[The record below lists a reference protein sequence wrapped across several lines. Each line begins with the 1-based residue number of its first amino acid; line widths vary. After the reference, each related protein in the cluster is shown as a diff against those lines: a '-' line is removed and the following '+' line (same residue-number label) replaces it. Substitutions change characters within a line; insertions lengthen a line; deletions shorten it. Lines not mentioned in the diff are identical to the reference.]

1 MKKLF
6 LLALLL
12 MTSVSL
18 TNAQTYVNYQ
28 FNDPGFEG
36 EDTEDEI
43 IGGNNDWR
51 SFADAIGDQSGFKD
65 QSPAPELITGENAYG
80 GSGTSI
86 KLKSVSLVLAK
97 ANGNL
102 TTGYV
107 NMGSTTPENKANHNV
122 SRVSEGLAM
131 EFVGIPD
138 AIGCWAKFI
147 PGYYTTGFLSG
158 KKYYYNEAARGRFII
173 HDANVDYK
181 DPENTDADYDGSK
194 IAEAAIMITPT
205 GTYTGSGTSKR
216 TYTEGEWTYFEA
228 PFTYYDNENEGVEQ
242 YLLASFTTNPTPG
255 ETQDDYLWIDDVYF
269 VYYSTLSSLKYDGV
283 ELLTGSET
291 GKTISIDLSDKV
303 YDKTKVTYT
312 LKGRGAT
319 EYRYS
324 YNANT
329 GILQIIIR
337 GNDYSASKNQTTYK
351 IQFKKPGTGALTAMS
366 VNDTPIDG
374 FAKNSYYYTVEGE
387 YTEGCIE
394 YTQEDGTDA
403 TTVINYDEESRIAT
417 VKTTATV
424 GGASKTYY
432 VKFAK
437 PTITYIGK
445 MLIAMDDALL
455 AASDDPVGI
464 SASVD
469 GKVDFQLRNFYLE
482 GVGVVG
488 DVFVTD
494 VPYIENEDGSV
505 SLNKTQTITIFGQ
518 LGASLGELPIT
529 LTGKV
534 KDGLLS
540 ATISIVW
547 TEDLIEHPI
556 EVKVYPY
563 NSAAIDASSYAGA
576 AAAVADIKT
585 NMTNPNLL
593 VYVPDGE
600 ITEGT
605 DNVVAGAVCSSYKV
619 VDVTN
624 NHEFY
629 IPYAFTATTA
639 SYTRSFNATADYVS
653 SFVLPVAVPAA
664 NINGTVYELVG
675 YEDGVLNFAEVTT
688 TLEANKP
695 YIVKATSANL
705 LNDANN
711 VSVAATTEATLENA
725 VSGGAVHVG
734 SYTSQSVASDAS
746 TSFYGYKGGV
756 FVKANSGTLN
766 PFRTMIKVSGEQ
778 SLSTLALSFDGEVTG
793 IGSIVDGE
801 LQLNGTVNVYDLNGR
816 LVRQG
821 AKAANSLQGLPTGVY
836 VVNGQ
841 KVMVK

>member
-18 TNAQTYVNYQ
+18 TNAQTYVEYQ

-51 SFADAIGDQSGFKD
+51 SFADAIGLFAGSA
-65 QSPAPELITGENAYG
+65 SHHPEVVAGKEGYG
-80 GSGTSI
+80 VKVYSTS
-86 KLKSVSLVLAK
+86 VLGVK

-107 NMGSTTPENKANHNV
+107 NMGNMSPADESNHNV

-147 PGYYTTGFLSG
+147 PGYYTTGLIT
-158 KKYYYNEAARGRFII
+158 KKYYYPNEAARGRFII

-181 DPENTDADYDGSK
+181 DPENTDADYEGSK

-205 GTYTGSGTSKR
+205 GTYTGSGTNKR

-255 ETQDDYLWIDDVYF
+255 ETQEDYLWIDDVYF

-283 ELLTGSET
+283 ELLTGDET
-291 GKTISIDLSDKV
+291 GATINIDLSSV
-303 YDKTKVTYT
+303 EYDKSKVAYT

-319 EYRYS
+319 EYRYR
-324 YNANT
+324 YTALT
-329 GILQIIIR
+329 AKLQIIIR
-337 GNDYSASKNQTTYK
+337 GNDYNLSKNQTTYN
-351 IQFKKPGTGALTAMS
+351 IQFAKPGTGALTALA
-366 VNDTPIDG
+366 VNGTAVEG
-374 FAKNSYYYTVEGE
+374 FAKNSYYYTVTGD
-387 YTEGCIE
+387 YAQNCIT
-394 YTQEDGTDA
+394 YTQEDGSAATTNVSYDDA
-403 TTVINYDEESRIAT
+403 TRIAT
-417 VKTTATV
+417 ITTTATI

-437 PTITYIGK
+437 ETTSYTGK
-445 MLIAMDDALL
+445 MLIAMDGGLL

-464 SASVD
+464 SAPMD
-469 GKVDFQLRNFYLE
+469 GKVDFQLRNFTLE
-482 GVGVVG
+482 GVGTVG

-494 VPYIENEDGSV
+494 VPYVTNEDGSV
-505 SLNKTQTITIFGQ
+505 DLNKTQTITIFGQ

-600 ITEGT
+600 TTEGT

-639 SYTRSFNATADYVS
+639 SYTRSFNASADYVS

-734 SYTSQSVASDAS
+734 SYTSQPVASDAS

-778 SLSTLALSFDGEVTG
+778 TLSTLALSFDGEVTG

-801 LQLNGTVNVYDLNGR
+801 LQLNGTVDVYDLNGR

>member
-18 TNAQTYVNYQ
+18 TNAQTYVDYQ

-51 SFADAIGDQSGFKD
+51 SFADAIGSLAGTA
-65 QSPAPELITGENAYG
+65 SHHPEVVAGKEGYG
-80 GSGTSI
+80 VKVYSTS
-86 KLKSVSLVLAK
+86 VLGVK

-107 NMGSTTPENKANHNV
+107 NMGNMSPADESNHNV

-147 PGYYTTGFLSG
+147 PGYYTTGLIM
-158 KKYYYNEAARGRFII
+158 KKYYYPNEAARGRFII

-181 DPENTDADYDGSK
+181 DPENTDADYEGSK

-205 GTYTGSGTSKR
+205 GTYTGSGTNKR

-255 ETQDDYLWIDDVYF
+255 ETQEDYLWIDDVYF

-283 ELLTGSET
+283 ELLTGDET
-291 GKTISIDLSDKV
+291 GATINIDLSSV
-303 YDKTKVTYT
+303 EYDKSKVAYT

-319 EYRYS
+319 EYRYR
-324 YNANT
+324 YTALT
-329 GILQIIIR
+329 AKLQIIIR
-337 GNDYSASKNQTTYK
+337 GNDYNLSKNQTTYN
-351 IQFKKPGTGALTAMS
+351 IQFAKPGTGALTALA
-366 VNDTPIDG
+366 VNGTAVEG
-374 FAKNSYYYTVEGE
+374 FAKNSYYYTVTGD
-387 YTEGCIE
+387 YAQNCIT
-394 YTQEDGTDA
+394 YTQEDGSAATTNVSYDDA
-403 TTVINYDEESRIAT
+403 TRIAT
-417 VKTTATV
+417 ITTTATI

-437 PTITYIGK
+437 ETTSYTGK
-445 MLIAMDDALL
+445 MLIAMDGGLL

-464 SASVD
+464 SAPMD
-469 GKVDFQLRNFYLE
+469 GKVDFQLRNFTLE
-482 GVGVVG
+482 GVGTVG

-494 VPYIENEDGSV
+494 VPYVTNEDGSV
-505 SLNKTQTITIFGQ
+505 DLNKTQTITIFGQ

-600 ITEGT
+600 TTEGT

-639 SYTRSFNATADYVS
+639 SYTRSFNASADYVS

-675 YEDGVLNFAEVTT
+675 YEDGVLNFAEVST

-778 SLSTLALSFDGEVTG
+778 TLSTLALSFDGEVTG

-801 LQLNGTVNVYDLNGR
+801 LQLNGTVDVYDLNGR

>member
-18 TNAQTYVNYQ
+18 TNAQTYVDYQ

-51 SFADAIGDQSGFKD
+51 SFADAIGLLAGTASHH
-65 QSPAPELITGENAYG
+65 PEVVAGKEGYG
-80 GSGTSI
+80 VKVYSTS
-86 KLKSVSLVLAK
+86 VLGVK

-107 NMGSTTPENKANHNV
+107 NMGNMSPADESNHNV

-147 PGYYTTGFLSG
+147 PGYYTTGLIT
-158 KKYYYNEAARGRFII
+158 KKYYYPNEAARGRFII

-181 DPENTDADYDGSK
+181 DPENTDADYEGSK

-205 GTYTGSGTSKR
+205 GTYTGSGTNKR

-255 ETQDDYLWIDDVYF
+255 ETQEDYLWIDDVYF

-283 ELLTGSET
+283 ELLTGDET
-291 GKTISIDLSDKV
+291 GATINIDLSSV
-303 YDKTKVTYT
+303 EYDKSKVAYT

-319 EYRYS
+319 EYRYR
-324 YNANT
+324 YTALT
-329 GILQIIIR
+329 AKLQIIIR
-337 GNDYSASKNQTTYK
+337 GNDYNLSKNQTTYN
-351 IQFKKPGTGALTAMS
+351 IQFAKPGTGALTALA
-366 VNDTPIDG
+366 VNGTAVEG
-374 FAKNSYYYTVEGE
+374 FAKNSYYYTVTGD
-387 YTEGCIE
+387 YAQNCIT
-394 YTQEDGTDA
+394 YTQEDGSAATTNVSYDDA
-403 TTVINYDEESRIAT
+403 TRIAT
-417 VKTTATV
+417 ITTTATI

-437 PTITYIGK
+437 ETTSYTGK
-445 MLIAMDDALL
+445 MLIAMDGGLL

-464 SASVD
+464 SAPMD
-469 GKVDFQLRNFYLE
+469 GKVDFQLRNFTLE
-482 GVGVVG
+482 GVGTVG

-494 VPYIENEDGSV
+494 VPYVTNEDGSV
-505 SLNKTQTITIFGQ
+505 DLNKTQTITIFGQ

-600 ITEGT
+600 TTEGT

-639 SYTRSFNATADYVS
+639 SYTRSFNASADYVS

-675 YEDGVLNFAEVTT
+675 YEDGVLNFAEVST

-778 SLSTLALSFDGEVTG
+778 TLSTLALSFDGEVTG

-801 LQLNGTVNVYDLNGR
+801 LQLNGTVDVYDLNGR

>member
-1 MKKLF
+1 MKKLVLF
-6 LLALLL
+6 ALLL

-18 TNAQTYVNYQ
+18 TNAQTFVEYQ

-36 EDTEDEI
+36 EDTEEGI
-43 IGGNNDWR
+43 IGGTNDWR
-51 SFADAIGDQSGFKD
+51 SFADAIGSQNSFKET
-65 QSPAPELITGENAYG
+65 SPAPELITGEKAYG

-86 KLKSVSLVLAK
+86 RLKSTNLVIAK

-107 NMGSTTPENKANHNV
+107 NMGSTTPEDKANHNI

-147 PGYYTTGFLSG
+147 PGYYTNIVNT
-158 KKYYYNEAARGRFII
+158 KYYYPNEAARGRFII

-181 DPENTDADYDGSK
+181 DPENTDADYEGSK
-194 IAEAAIMITPT
+194 IAEAAITIRYT
-205 GTYTGSGTSKR
+205 GSYTGSGTSQR
-216 TYTEGEWTYFEA
+216 TYTEGDWTYFEA
-228 PFTYYDNENEGVEQ
+228 PFTYYDNENEGGEQ

-255 ETQDDYLWIDDVYF
+255 ETQEDYLWIDDVYF

-283 ELLTGSET
+283 ELLTGDET
-291 GKTISIDLSDKV
+291 GTTINIDLSSV
-303 YDKTKVTYT
+303 EYDKNKVDRT

-319 EYRYS
+319 EYRHRYT
-324 YNANT
+324 AAT
-329 GILQIIIR
+329 AKLQIIIR
-337 GNDYSASKNQTTYK
+337 GNDYSLSGNQTTYN
-351 IQFKKPGTGALTAMS
+351 IQFAKPGTGALTALN
-366 VNDTPIDG
+366 VNGTAVEG
-374 FAKNSYYYTVEGE
+374 FAKNSYYYTVTGD
-387 YTEGCIE
+387 YTQNCIT
-394 YTQEDGTDA
+394 YTQEDGSAA
-403 TTVINYDEESRIAT
+403 TTNVSYDVATRIAT
-417 VKTTATV
+417 VTTTATI
-424 GGASKTYY
+424 GGASKIYY

-437 PTITYIGK
+437 ETTSYTGK
-445 MLIAMDDALL
+445 MLIAMDGNLL
-455 AASDDPVGI
+455 VASDDPVGI
-464 SASVD
+464 SAPVD

-482 GVGVVG
+482 GIGTIG

-494 VPYIENEDGSV
+494 VPYVTNEDGSV
-505 SLNKTQTITIFGQ
+505 DLNKTQTIIIFGQ
-518 LGASLGELPIT
+518 KGAGLGELPIT

-563 NSAAIDASSYAGA
+563 NSAAIDASSYVGA
-576 AAAVADIKT
+576 ATAITDIKT

-593 VYVPDGE
+593 VYVPESETAEDVE
-600 ITEGT
+600 
-605 DNVVAGAVCSSYKV
+605 NVVAGAICSSYKV
-619 VDVTN
+619 VDTTN
-624 NHEFY
+624 NHEFS
-629 IPYAFTATTA
+629 IPFAFTATTA
-639 SYTRSFNATADYVS
+639 SYTRSFNTTADYVS
-653 SFVLPVAVPAA
+653 SFVLPMDIPAA

-675 YEDGVLNFAEVTT
+675 YEDGMLNFAEVTT

-705 LNDANN
+705 FSSASN
-711 VSVAATTEATLENA
+711 VSVAATTEATLENT

-734 SYTSQSVASDAS
+734 SYTSQSVTSDAS
-746 TSFYGYKGGV
+746 TSYYGYKGGA
-756 FVKANSGTLN
+756 FVKANTGTLN
-766 PFRTMIKVSGEQ
+766 PFRTMIKVSGQ
-778 SLSTLALSFDGEVTG
+778 QTLSTLALSFDGEVTG

-801 LQLNGTVNVYDLNGR
+801 LQLNGTVDVYDLNGR